1 MARHT
6 DVTLGVDLLGIAP
19 ASVAIRNGNK
29 GLQVVDAARGTV
41 SINRQVGG
49 AILRGADLTIPLLA
63 SYAGAT
69 VSVGA
74 PEVPEGGTIQKTEFT
89 SPGEVHKTQNN
100 LADQVLGLEKV
111 VKHYV
116 PIPRPR
122 DGTWGYVE
130 VQARAAAVMQTIDHV
145 QSQRADEQPLIDA
158 RVVALFRVAQSFA
171 SLSEDEHVLLT
182 HVDTWDTLHILF
194 VKQTPRIVLQ
204 VPGGLGQLATAAAQQ
219 NGCALEAG
227 LTAVITGPVPPAS
240 LAAFTLTME
249 DAASV
254 IRTKL
259 KDWSAISESA
269 IGARKPMVGLP
280 RATSAPIAR
289 WLISGVLADRA
300 DITTVAV
307 KGLSDAKLNTFRPL
321 AQCAGATAAQKAHA
335 GAYTVALGHAL
346 NTRGTRNFATL
357 PLDLT
362 VRMPIELL
370 DASRRDPM
378 TVVQTKRVAGKRVAR
393 PQFSSDKLERLE
405 RARPWLMIA
414 AVLIL
419 VGSLVIPRV
428 KERVLDRE
436 ITTLTA
442 DTLAA
447 AERILNMTNL
457 QQEVSEMKAKREA
470 LAGMSDARRAGVRTM
485 TGTAAAMDRASREV
499 WLTTLTAV
507 GPTELRYEGTTR
519 SQAALASYI
528 DGIRAESLYTDVSL
542 ESVKRR
548 EKDHDW
554 SFALRARVKPLAGLL
569 PRPTTAVPGGP
580 PGVVR

>member
-49 AILRGADLTIPLLA
+49 AFLRGADLTIPLLA

-280 RATSAPIAR
+280 RADCP
-289 WLISGVLADRA
+289 LADF
-300 DITTVAV
+300 
-307 KGLSDAKLNTFRPL
+307 G
-321 AQCAGATAAQKAHA
+321 GA
-335 GAYTVALGHAL
+335 
-346 NTRGTRNFATL
+346 RG
-357 PLDLT
+357 
-362 VRMPIELL
+362 
-370 DASRRDPM
+370 SRRHHH
-378 TVVQTKRVAGKRVAR
+378 G
-393 PQFSSDKLERLE
+393 
-405 RARPWLMIA
+405 
-414 AVLIL
+414 
-419 VGSLVIPRV
+419 
-428 KERVLDRE
+428 
-436 ITTLTA
+436 
-442 DTLAA
+442 
-447 AERILNMTNL
+447 
-457 QQEVSEMKAKREA
+457 
-470 LAGMSDARRAGVRTM
+470 
-485 TGTAAAMDRASREV
+485 
-499 WLTTLTAV
+499 
-507 GPTELRYEGTTR
+507 R
-519 SQAALASYI
+519 SQ
-528 DGIRAESLYTDVSL
+528 RAQ
-542 ESVKRR
+542 
-548 EKDHDW
+548 
-554 SFALRARVKPLAGLL
+554 
-569 PRPTTAVPGGP
+569 
-580 PGVVR
+580 